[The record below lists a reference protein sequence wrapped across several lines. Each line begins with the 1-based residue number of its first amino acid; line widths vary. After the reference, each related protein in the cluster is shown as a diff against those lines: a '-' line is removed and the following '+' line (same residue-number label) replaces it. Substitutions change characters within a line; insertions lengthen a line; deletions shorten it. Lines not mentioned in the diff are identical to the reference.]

1 MVVVVSMD
9 KKRLGFAEIQEL
21 TGLPA
26 QTLRRYAKEFSR
38 WLPTRKAGRM
48 VQFQPDAVE
57 TIEAI
62 RAAFEQGM
70 TTSQVKELVGA
81 SVAPTIDVGHVA
93 EAETPLLP
101 QSSAELP
108 ALLAL
113 GDRFVSVLERA
124 VVALEAIAARTALQP
139 PETGARVKV
148 HDEAQTSNVG
158 QSGASFLT
166 RTREEIVGEV
176 ARLHKDGL
184 GACAIA
190 TAMRRAGWPTLSGRG
205 QWAKGS
211 AARILKMDAV
221 SSHGK

>member
-48 VQFQPDAVE
+48 VQFQPEAVE

-70 TTSQVKELVGA
+70 TTSQVKDLIA
-81 SVAPTIDVGHVA
+81 SSVAATIDVGHVR
-93 EAETPLLP
+93 EQEPPLPP
-101 QSSAELP
+101 QASAELP

-113 GDRFVSVLERA
+113 GDRFISVLERA
-124 VVALEAIAARTALQP
+124 VVALEAVALRTALQTSEAGKRP
-139 PETGARVKV
+139 GVHPDAETSILGP
-148 HDEAQTSNVG
+148 
-158 QSGASFLT
+158 SGASVLAKS
-166 RTREEIVGEV
+166 RAEIVAEV
-176 ARLHKDGL
+176 MRLHRSGL
-184 GACAIA
+184 GAAATA

-211 AARILKMDAV
+211 VKRILKGEA
-221 SSHGK
+221 K